1 MKNLFAFGFLAL
13 ALTVASCGNNTSKT
27 EETADS
33 LKGIVDSTAG
43 ALTDSI
49 NKVADSANKTID
61 STAQVIDSTKNAQ

>member
-13 ALTVASCGNNTSKT
+13 ALTVVSCNNTTKT

-33 LKGIVDSTAG
+33 LTNAIDSTAS

-49 NKVADSANKTID
+49 NATADSATAAVD
-61 STAQVIDSTKNAQ
+61 SIVDSVKNAQ

>member
-13 ALTVASCGNNTSKT
+13 GLTVASCNNTTKT

-33 LKGIVDSTAG
+33 LTNVIDSTAT

-49 NKVADSANKTID
+49 NATADSATAVVD
-61 STAQVIDSTKNAQ
+61 SIADSVANAQ

>member
-13 ALTVASCGNNTSKT
+13 ALTVASCGEGTKT

-33 LKGIVDSTAG
+33 LTNVIDSTAT

-49 NKVADSANKTID
+49 NATADSATAVVD
-61 STAQVIDSTKNAQ
+61 SIADSVANAQ

>member
-13 ALTVASCGNNTSKT
+13 ALTVASCNNASKT

-33 LKGIVDSTAG
+33 LTNVIDSTAD

-49 NKVADSANKTID
+49 NAAADSATAVVD
-61 STAQVIDSTKNAQ
+61 SIADSVQNAQ